1 MVGRFDLLPRLRCCS
16 LHFSGFTWTQ
26 RRLWLIKAWTWWNNF
41 WHNFQHSV
49 RTLVGCLTNRHNCT
63 SISPSK
69 GKTVEIFFIDFF
81 FRSGTDFSRWQ
92 IIQRLNWQLREV
104 SSTQDKKCFDKSF
117 SQCYGKILSLTLKV
131 ASMDYDKFARLI
143 VEQFSLIFSTL
154 APSLCSVCQ

>member
-1 MVGRFDLLPRLRCCS
+1 MVGRFDLLPRSRGCS

-26 RRLWLIKAWTWWNNF
+26 RRLWLIKTWTWWKNF

-49 RTLVGCLTNRHNCT
+49 RTLGGFLTNRHNCT
-63 SISPSK
+63 SNSPFK
-69 GKTVEIFFIDFF
+69 GKTLEIFFI
-81 FRSGTDFSRWQ
+81 RSGTDFTRWQ

-117 SQCYGKILSLTLKV
+117 FQCYGKILSLTPKV

-143 VEQFSLIFSTL
+143 VEQFSLISSIL

>member
-26 RRLWLIKAWTWWNNF
+26 RRLWLFKTWTWWKNF
-41 WHNFQHSV
+41 WHIFQHSV
-49 RTLVGCLTNRHNCT
+49 RTLSSSLTNRHNGT
-63 SISPSK
+63 SNSPFK
-69 GKTVEIFFIDFF
+69 DKTLEIFFI
-81 FRSGTDFSRWQ
+81 RSGTDFSRWQ
-92 IIQRLNWQLREV
+92 IIQRLNWQLREL

-117 SQCYGKILSLTLKV
+117 FQCYGKILSLTLKV

-143 VEQFSLIFSTL
+143 VEQFSLISSIL

>member
-1 MVGRFDLLPRLRCCS
+1 MSQWWAGLTCCRDYGAVVYTSLALRGHNVDSGWSRL
-16 LHFSGFTWTQ
+16 G
-26 RRLWLIKAWTWWNNF
+26 KNF

-49 RTLVGCLTNRHNCT
+49 RTLVGFLTNRHNCT
-63 SISPSK
+63 SNSPSK
-69 GKTVEIFFIDFF
+69 GKTLEIFFIDFF

>member
-26 RRLWLIKAWTWWNNF
+26 RRLWLLKTWTWWKNF
-41 WHNFQHSV
+41 WHIFQHSV
-49 RTLVGCLTNRHNCT
+49 RTLSGSLTNRHNGT
-63 SISPSK
+63 SNSPFK
-69 GKTVEIFFIDFF
+69 GKTLEIFFI
-81 FRSGTDFSRWQ
+81 RSGTDFSRWQ
-92 IIQRLNWQLREV
+92 IIQRLNWQLWEV

-117 SQCYGKILSLTLKV
+117 FQCYGKILSLTLKV

-143 VEQFSLIFSTL
+143 VEQFSLISSIL